1 MSEYTMAIIV
11 NQSLQM
17 SAGKTAAQSAHGAV
31 TAAMTALGVRKE
43 VLDNWINQGQRK
55 ICLRGLDES
64 VLLSFETKCA
74 KKRIQYTEIRDAG
87 LTEIPA
93 NSLTVIVLGPGSKS
107 KIEALTASLQLY

>member
-11 NQSLQM
+11 NSSLKM

-31 TAAMTALGVRKE
+31 TAALTASEIRLE
-43 VLDNWINQGQRK
+43 VLEAWLAQGQRK
-55 ICLRGLDES
+55 ICLRGRDES
-64 VLLSFETKCA
+64 VLLSLENKCG

-93 NSLTVIVLGPGSKS
+93 NSLTVVVLGPGSKS
-107 KIEALTASLQLY
+107 KIESLTSQLHLY

>member
-17 SAGKTAAQSAHGAV
+17 SAGKTAAQAAHGAV
-31 TAAMTALGVRKE
+31 TAALTALKVRKE
-43 VLDNWINQGQRK
+43 VIDNWINQGQRK